1 MSATKRGLAAELAPR
16 LVRAADTHVCL
27 VGADPTDRDIERR
40 TPQMLLRADDY
51 TRTSLK
57 EGVHSL
63 EATFLP
69 SDRLCVVGLSDRA
82 TVGSVLPRLR
92 EMFDFVVVDAP
103 SRVGAGVGIARM
115 LPLQLDMLIVASGL
129 HADEL
134 ALTRLYVDQLRE
146 MPNAR
151 GVDVHVVTTG
161 SPFKSGLSPEQLER
175 RLEPLPVVARLVRA
189 LDQSADMLPE
199 RREHLDAAL
208 QPLVEAVLAVRNRAL
223 ARIESSRER
232 PSYKT
237 HVAHENYRRD
247 GLTQ

>member
-1 MSATKRGLAAELAPR
+1 MSATKRGIAAELAPR
-16 LVRAADTHVCL
+16 LALAADTHVCL

-40 TPQMLLRADDY
+40 TPQLLQQAGQY
-51 TRTSLK
+51 TRRSIR

-63 EATFLP
+63 DAAFLP
-69 SDRLCVVGLSDRA
+69 SERLCLINLSDRA

-103 SRVGAGVGIARM
+103 SRVGGGVGIARM
-115 LPLQLDMLIVASGL
+115 LPIQLDMLVIASGL

-134 ALTRLYVDQLRE
+134 AMTRLYVEQLRE

-151 GVDVHVVTTG
+151 AVEVRVVTNG
-161 SPFKSGLSPEQLER
+161 NPFKSGLSPEQLER
-175 RLEPLPVVARLVRA
+175 RLQPLPVIARLVRA

-208 QPLVEAVLAVRNRAL
+208 QPLVDAVLAVRHRRPVETAL
-223 ARIESSRER
+223 PRH
-232 PSYKT
+232 SYKS
-237 HVAHENYRRD
+237 HLAHESYRRG
-247 GLTQ
+247 GLTR